1 MVRGPKSG
9 NGTQSPVYYLGSTDL
24 GPPRPRPPA
33 LAEVDPLARDA
44 MDIEPDLRTDEGWGG
59 AGGRWLLWPLRVVL
73 WATLLVIA
81 FRGVTAIFFSQ
92 SSASPAVSQ
101 SSASPAVGKSSA
113 SPAVSQS
120 SASPAVGKSSASPA
134 VGKSSA
140 SPAVG
145 SASAKSGQFPVA
157 LAEAFAA
164 EFGRVYLNFNP
175 QTQGLREQQLAAFVP
190 ASLVAAQPDLGWNG
204 VGELSLQ
211 SEQVAG
217 IAVQGPQHA
226 VVTLLALVNGQLMEL
241 GVPVAAS
248 DGVVVVAGEPAWL
261 PAPAPIALPQPA
273 AGRSDLAAQSQLMN
287 ELPAFFQV
295 YANGDSA
302 ALNRFLA
309 PDVRMTGLA
318 GTVAFDSISGLHVPA
333 GGSTRQITVGVIWQP
348 LSQGASTGAKLQVT
362 YSMSV
367 VQQSSVKW
375 YVKEISASIE
385 AVGAQ

>member
-1 MVRGPKSG
+1 MVRGPNSG
-9 NGTQSPVYYLGSTDL
+9 NGTRSSVYYHGSTGL

-33 LAEVDPLARDA
+33 LAEVDPAHDA
-44 MDIEPDLRTDEGWGG
+44 MAYEPGPRTDGSWGG

-81 FRGVTAIFFSQ
+81 FRGVTAIFFSH
-92 SSASPAVSQ
+92 
-101 SSASPAVGKSSA
+101 SSASPAVGT
-113 SPAVSQS
+113 
-120 SASPAVGKSSASPA
+120 
-134 VGKSSA
+134 
-140 SPAVG
+140 G

-157 LAEAFAA
+157 LAEAYAA
-164 EFGRVYLNFNP
+164 EFGQVYLNFNP
-175 QTQGLREQQLAAFVP
+175 ETQGLREQQLAAFVP
-190 ASLVAAQPDLGWNG
+190 ASIAAAQPDLGWNG
-204 VGELSLQ
+204 AGQLSLQ

-217 IAVQGPQHA
+217 ITVQGPQRA

-248 DGVVVVAGEPAWL
+248 GDSVVVAGEPAWL
-261 PAPAPIALPQPA
+261 PAPAPIALPSPVP
-273 AGRSDLAAQSQLMN
+273 GRSDLTAQSQLMN
-287 ELPAFFQV
+287 ELPAFFQA

-309 PDVRMTGLA
+309 PGVRMTGLA
-318 GTVAFDSISGLHVPA
+318 GTVAFDSISGLHVPP
-333 GGSTRQITVGVIWQP
+333 GGATRQITVSVIWQL
-348 LSQGASTGAKLQVT
+348 LSQGVPSGAKLQVT

-367 VQQSSVKW
+367 FQQSGVKW

>member
-1 MVRGPKSG
+1 MVRGPNSG
-9 NGTQSPVYYLGSTDL
+9 NGTQSPVYYLGSTGL

-33 LAEVDPLARDA
+33 LGETDPPASDP
-44 MDIEPDLRTDEGWGG
+44 MTFEPDLRTDEGWGG

-81 FRGVTAIFFSQ
+81 FRGVTAIAFSH
-92 SSASPAVSQ
+92 SSASPA
-101 SSASPAVGKSSA
+101 AGT
-113 SPAVSQS
+113 
-120 SASPAVGKSSASPA
+120 
-134 VGKSSA
+134 
-140 SPAVG
+140 G
-145 SASAKSGQFPVA
+145 SAGAKSAQFPVA
-157 LAEAFAA
+157 LAEAYAA

-190 ASLVAAQPDLGWNG
+190 ASIAAAQPDLGWNG
-204 VGELSLQ
+204 VGQLILQ

-248 DGVVVVAGEPAWL
+248 DGAVVIAGDPAWL
-261 PAPAPIALPQPA
+261 PAPAPIALPSPA
-273 AGRSDLAAQSQLMN
+273 PGRSDLVAQSQLMN
-287 ELPAFFQV
+287 ELPAFFQA

-302 ALNRFLA
+302 ALNRYLA
-309 PDVRMTGLA
+309 PGVTLTGLA
-318 GTVAFDSISGLHVPA
+318 GTMAFDSIAGLHVPP
-333 GGSTRQITVGVIWQP
+333 GGTTRQITVSVIWQL
-348 LSQGASTGAKLQVT
+348 LSQGVPSGAKLQVT

-367 VQQSSVKW
+367 VQQSGVKW